1 MKNYVQP
8 IVNLLYL
15 NDEDVIRTSP
25 ANDPA
30 LDDGFNDDK
39 VAEEGGEE

>member
-30 LDDGFNDDK
+30 LDDGFNDD
-39 VAEEGGEE
+39 VADEGGEE